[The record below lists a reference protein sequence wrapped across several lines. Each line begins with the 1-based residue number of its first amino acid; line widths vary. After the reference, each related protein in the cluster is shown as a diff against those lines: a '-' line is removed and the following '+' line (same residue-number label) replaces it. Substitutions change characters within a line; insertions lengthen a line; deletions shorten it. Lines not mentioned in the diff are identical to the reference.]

1 MAMHPETMMIEE
13 VIFSLIPMLASGIPG
28 TLLNIASYV
37 LTSMALY
44 TVATRRGIGH
54 AWLSWIPLLNVWII
68 GSLSDQYRY
77 VVKGQFKSKRK
88 ILLILNLLNLLC
100 IVCAAI
106 VGIGVAIDLAGSFV
120 YGMHEEA
127 LMRLIM
133 GPALGIAG
141 LALPLVGLSIA
152 CAVFRYMALYDIY
165 TSMDPNNSV
174 MFLVLSILFGITE
187 PFFLFF
193 SRNKDEGMPP
203 RKPEPTYEQPQWQPQ
218 EPAAEP
224 WEAENKDYL

>member
-28 TLLNIASYV
+28 TLLSIASYV

-77 VVKGQFKSKRK
+77 VVKGKYKSKRK
-88 ILLILNLLNLLC
+88 WLLILTLLNVLC
-100 IVCAAI
+100 GICAV
-106 VGIGVAIDLAGSFV
+106 VGIAGIALDVAGTMV
-120 YGMHEEA
+120 YGIHDKA
-127 LMRLIM
+127 VMRLIM
-133 GPALGIAG
+133 GPVMGIAG
-141 LALPLVGLSIA
+141 LALPIAGLSIA
-152 CAVFRYMALYDIY
+152 VTVIRFMAMYDLYS
-165 TSMDPNNSV
+165 SMDPANSV
-174 MFLVLSILFGITE
+174 MFLVLSILFPFTE

-203 RKPEPTYEQPQWQPQ
+203 RRQEPVYEQPQWQPQ
-218 EPAAEP
+218 EPAADP
-224 WEAENKDYL
+224 WEENKDYL

>member
-1 MAMHPETMMIEE
+1 MALQPETLMIEE
-13 VIFSLIPMLASGIPG
+13 VILSLIPMLASGIPG

-37 LTSMALY
+37 LTSLALY

-77 VVKGQFKSKRK
+77 VVKGQYKSKRK
-88 ILLILNLLNLLC
+88 WLLILKLLSLLC
-100 IVCAAI
+100 GICAAVVG
-106 VGIGVAIDLAGSFV
+106 VGIALDVAGTVI
-120 YGMHEEA
+120 YGIHDEA
-127 LMRLIM
+127 LMRLFM
-133 GPALGIAG
+133 GPVMGIAG
-141 LALPLVGLSIA
+141 LALPIIGLSIA
-152 CAVFRYMALYDIY
+152 STVVRFMALYDIY
-165 TSMDPNNSV
+165 TSMDPDNSV

-193 SRNKDEGMPP
+193 SRNKDAGMPP
-203 RKPEPTYEQPQWQPQ
+203 RKQEPPCGEPQWQPQ

-224 WEAENKDYL
+224 WTENKDYL

>member
-1 MAMHPETMMIEE
+1 MTMNPELYMIEE
-13 VIFSLIPMLASGIPG
+13 AVFALIPALISGVPG

-44 TVATRRGIGH
+44 TLAIRRGIGK

-77 VVKGQFKSKRK
+77 VVKGQYKNKRK
-88 ILLILNLLNLLC
+88 VLLILYLVVM
-100 IVCAAI
+100 I
-106 VGIGVAIDLAGSFV
+106 
-120 YGMHEEA
+120 
-127 LMRLIM
+127 
-133 GPALGIAG
+133 LGIAAAVTG
-141 LALPLVGLSIA
+141 IVMAADILGGAMYGVLEREMAKLVMGPVLSILLMVLPIIGITIA
-152 CAVFRYMALYDIY
+152 MAVIRFMALYDIY

-174 MFLVLSILFGITE
+174 MFLVLSILFNITE

-193 SRNKDEGMPP
+193 SRNKDDGMPP
-203 RKPEPTYEQPQWQPQ
+203 RKPEPVPEQPQWIPQ

-224 WEAENKDYL
+224 WEENKDYL

>member
-54 AWLSWIPLLNVWII
+54 AWLSCIPLLNVWII

-77 VVKGQFKSKRK
+77 VVKGQYKSKRK
-88 ILLILNLLNLLC
+88 WLLILTLLNVLC
-100 IVCAAI
+100 GICAAV
-106 VGIGVAIDLAGSFV
+106 VGIGIALDVAGTMV
-120 YGMHEEA
+120 YGIHDEA
-127 LMRLIM
+127 VMRLIM
-133 GPALGIAG
+133 GPVMGIAG
-141 LALPLVGLSIA
+141 LALPIAGLSIA
-152 CAVFRYMALYDIY
+152 VTVIRFMAMYDLYS
-165 TSMDPNNSV
+165 SMDPANSV
-174 MFLVLSILFGITE
+174 MFLVLSILFPFTE

-203 RKPEPTYEQPQWQPQ
+203 RRQEPVYEQPQWQPQ
-218 EPAAEP
+218 EPAADP
-224 WEAENKDYL
+224 WEENKDYL

>member
-1 MAMHPETMMIEE
+1 MALHPDMYMIQER
-13 VIFSLIPMLASGIPG
+13 IFALIPALVSGIPG

-44 TVATRRGIGH
+44 TLATRRGITK

-203 RKPEPTYEQPQWQPQ
+203 RKQEPVYEQPQWQPQ

-224 WEAENKDYL
+224 WEENKDYL

>member
-77 VVKGQFKSKRK
+77 VVKGQYKSKRK
-88 ILLILNLLNLLC
+88 WLLILTLLNVLC
-100 IVCAAI
+100 GICAAV
-106 VGIGVAIDLAGSFV
+106 VGIGIALDVAGTMV
-120 YGMHEEA
+120 YGIHDEA
-127 LMRLIM
+127 VMRLIM
-133 GPALGIAG
+133 GPVMGIAG
-141 LALPLVGLSIA
+141 LALPIAGLSIA
-152 CAVFRYMALYDIY
+152 VTVIRFMAMYDLYS
-165 TSMDPNNSV
+165 SMDPANSV
-174 MFLVLSILFGITE
+174 MFLVLSILFPFTE

-203 RKPEPTYEQPQWQPQ
+203 RRQEPVYEQPQWQPQ
-218 EPAAEP
+218 EPAADP
-224 WEAENKDYL
+224 WEENKDYL